1 MCDKFCRL
9 QQRMEI
15 LGLFSCSPSID
26 MRNGGQ
32 LWKAIDAALSDRNAS
47 ELILGK
53 QLFRSDAKEIQFM
66 PSLLRRD
73 VDGAPIGEIVLAFK
87 MNLSCF

>member
-1 MCDKFCRL
+1 MCDKFCRSL
-9 QQRMEI
+9 RRMEI
-15 LGLFSCSPSID
+15 LGLFSCFPSID

-53 QLFRSDAKEIQFM
+53 QLFCSDVEEIQFM
-66 PSLLRRD
+66 RSVKARRRWSPDRRD
-73 VDGAPIGEIVLAFK
+73 CSGT
-87 MNLSCF
+87 